1 MFVYKISE
9 LLESLKSAQK
19 DGFEYVSL
27 SIIEADSSDDEP
39 DYDTVCLEYICDKSS
54 SEDDMIDSSPLPE
67 DYYCSSVLD

>member
-27 SIIEADSSDDEP
+27 SILDPDE
-39 DYDTVCLEYICDKSS
+39 DEEFD
-54 SEDDMIDSSPLPE
+54 
-67 DYYCSSVLD
+67 